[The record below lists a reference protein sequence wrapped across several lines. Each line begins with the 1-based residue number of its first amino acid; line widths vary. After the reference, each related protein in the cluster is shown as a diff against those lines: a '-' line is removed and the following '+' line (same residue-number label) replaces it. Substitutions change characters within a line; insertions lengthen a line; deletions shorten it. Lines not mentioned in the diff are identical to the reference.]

1 MARMTR
7 LPELALR
14 NRSREAAK
22 QSSWSE
28 KRQRCWRR
36 FAQTGRHGQS
46 FPLFEENGRTHFESC
61 LCLALTLER
70 KRKPDLTSNK
80 LRLLS
85 VPEKLLPTQTPPRLG
100 ECGPASASQRP
111 APGGKQAVPRA
122 ASPPTRVLPNSKA
135 RE

>member
-14 NRSREAAK
+14 NRSREATK

-28 KRQRCWRR
+28 KRQRCWHR

-46 FPLFEENGRTHFESC
+46 LPPFEENGRTHFESC
-61 LCLALTLER
+61 LCLASRRER
-70 KRKPDLTSNK
+70 KTKPDSTSNK

-85 VPEKLLPTQTPPRLG
+85 VPEHSPPTQTPPRRA
-100 ECGPASASQRP
+100 ECGTA
-111 APGGKQAVPRA
+111 A
-122 ASPPTRVLPNSKA
+122 ASR
-135 RE
+135 R